1 MEAQKEILELTRE
14 LEHAGF
20 LYYVKDA
27 PEITDYDYDRKLRR
41 LEELEAQVRVLNL
54 CKIDEEIDRHVQAIA
69 DARRQNDQTAILLET
84 QAILQLRQLKLQ
96 EEEAVSDRRKANQ
109 G

>member
-1 MEAQKEILELTRE
+1 MGFIPEELQSIIVSSDMTG
-14 LEHAGF
+14 LP
-20 LYYVKDA
+20 L
-27 PEITDYDYDRKLRR
+27 EIT
-41 LEELEAQVRVLNL
+41 LEDLDSQVRVLNL
-54 CKIDEEIDRHVQAIA
+54 CKIDDEIDRHMQAIA
-69 DARRQNDQTAILLET
+69 DARRRNDQTAILLET

>member
-1 MEAQKEILELTRE
+1 M
-14 LEHAGF
+14 
-20 LYYVKDA
+20 
-27 PEITDYDYDRKLRR
+27 
-41 LEELEAQVRVLNL
+41 
-54 CKIDEEIDRHVQAIA
+54 QAIA
-69 DARRQNDQTAILLET
+69 DARRRNDQTAILLET